1 MSTWSFIY
9 SGFDPEKE
17 KLREALCT
25 LGNGYF
31 ATRGSCSECSAN
43 HIHYP
48 GTYLAGGYN
57 RLKTEIAGRVIENED
72 LVNLPN
78 WLPLAFRIP
87 GEPWFS
93 VDEVNIISYTQ
104 RLDIR
109 KGILY
114 REVHFSDAAGRKT
127 TLLNSRIVHMRYPHL
142 AALET
147 IIRAE
152 NWSGRMD
159 FLSALDG
166 KVINAG
172 VARYSEL
179 NSRHLEPMV
188 SKELNKES
196 LLLKVQ
202 TNQSELRV
210 AQAAR
215 TRIFRNNTLLNPERD
230 FLEEPGYSAHL
241 FSIDARE
248 GDEIRLEKI
257 VSLYTSRDAG
267 ISECGLQAEK
277 AVINAAPY
285 EELVESHILAWDH
298 LWRRFEMNYY
308 PANHKKEERT
318 SRILH
323 LYTFHLLQ
331 TTSMHTMDLDVGVPS
346 RGWHGE
352 AYRGHIF
359 WDEIFI
365 FPLLNFRIPE
375 ITRSLLMYRYR
386 RLNEARTAASRLG
399 YRGAMYP
406 WQSGSCGREET
417 QEMHLNPKSGRWNP
431 DNSRLQR
438 HVNSALAYNIWHY
451 YQVTEDLE
459 FLSFYGAEMFLEIA
473 RFWAGKTTYNKEID
487 RYEILGVMGPDEY
500 HDAYPGASEPGLDN
514 NAYTNIMAVW
524 LLQRA
529 LDILD
534 LLSEPEH
541 IQVCEKIDLTESEK
555 ALWRN
560 ISQKMKVVFQD
571 DGIISQFEGYEQLQE
586 FDWEGYRQKYGDIQ
600 RLDRILEAEGDT
612 PNRYKASKQA
622 DVLMLFYLFSSDE
635 LAELFSQLGYEFTYD
650 TIPRNIEYYLQRTS
664 HGSTLSRVVHS
675 WVMARSN
682 RTESWKLFIEALE
695 SDVADI
701 QGGTTPEGIH
711 LGAMAGTVDILQ
723 RAYTGI
729 ETRKGILT
737 FNPAIPPEL
746 GELHMHIRYRGYPME
761 VTINH
766 RKLTLKTLPCPRGQ
780 IKIAF
785 RDEVMDLDIG
795 CGKVIEF
802 ML

>member
-9 SGFDPEKE
+9 CGFEPEKE
-17 KLREALCT
+17 KLRESLCT

-31 ATRGSCSECSAN
+31 ATRGSSSECDAD

-57 RLKTEIAGRVIENED
+57 RLRTEMAGRIIENED

-78 WLPLAFRIP
+78 WLPLAFRIE
-87 GEPWFS
+87 GGGWFS
-93 VDEVNIISYTQ
+93 TEEVRILSYTQ

-109 KGILY
+109 KGILH
-114 REVHFSDAAGRKT
+114 REVHFVDPEGRKT
-127 TLLNSRIVHMRYPHL
+127 ILTNRRIVHMKYPHL

-147 IIRAE
+147 TIIAE
-152 NWSGRMD
+152 NWSGRIE

-172 VARYSEL
+172 VDRYSDL
-179 NSRHLEPMV
+179 NSLHLKPLFE
-188 SKELNKES
+188 KEIDRES
-196 LLLKVQ
+196 ILLKVQ
-202 TNQSELRV
+202 TNQSEIRI

-215 TRIFRNNTLLNPERD
+215 TRIFKNSFSIDPERT
-230 FLEEPGYSAHL
+230 FVQEPGYAAHL
-241 FSIDARE
+241 F
-248 GDEIRLEKI
+248 GIRLEKNDEVRI
-257 VSLYTSRDAG
+257 EKVVSLYTSRDCG
-267 ISECGLQAEK
+267 ISECAIQAEEM
-277 AVINAAPY
+277 VRSTSSFDD
-285 EELVESHILAWDH
+285 LLESHALAWDH
-298 LWRRFEMNYY
+298 LWRRFEIDYY
-308 PANHKKEERT
+308 PSDPKQGERT

-365 FPLLNFRIPE
+365 FPLLNFRMPE

-386 RLNEARTAASRLG
+386 RLDQARKAASENG
-399 YRGAMYP
+399 YMGAMYP
-406 WQSGSCGREET
+406 WQSGSSGREET
-417 QEMHLNPKSGRWNP
+417 QEVHLNPKSGRWNP
-431 DNSRLQR
+431 DNSHLQR
-438 HVNSALAYNIWHY
+438 HVNSALAYNIWQY

-473 RFWAGKTTYNKEID
+473 RFWASKTSFNREIG

-500 HDAYPGASEPGLDN
+500 HDGYPGNDQPGLDN
-514 NAYTNIMAVW
+514 NSYTNIMAVW
-524 LLQRA
+524 ILHRA
-529 LDILD
+529 LDILS
-534 LLSEPEH
+534 LLSEPES
-541 IQVCEKIDLTESEK
+541 IQVCEKIGLTQAEK
-555 ALWRN
+555 ERWKDITR
-560 ISQKMKVVFQD
+560 KMKVVFSE
-571 DGIISQFEGYEQLQE
+571 DGIISQFEGYEELEE
-586 FDWEGYRQKYGDIQ
+586 FDWQGYRKKYPDIQ
-600 RLDRILEAEGDT
+600 RLDRILEAEGDS

-622 DVLMLFYLFSSDE
+622 DVLMLFYLFSSEE
-635 LAELFSQLGYEFTYD
+635 LIELFNELEYEFQPEM
-650 TIPRNIEYYLQRTS
+650 IPLNINYYMERTS

-675 WVMARSN
+675 WVLARSN
-682 RTESWKLFIEALE
+682 RSESWKLFLEALE

-729 ETRKGILT
+729 ETRKGVLT

-746 GELHMHIRYRGYPME
+746 GNLHMHIRYRGVPME
-761 VTINH
+761 ITINH
-766 RKLTLKTLPCPRGQ
+766 EKLTLKTLPCPRAQ
-780 IKIAF
+780 IRVAF
-785 RDEVMDLDIG
+785 RDEIIDLDIG
-795 CGKVIEF
+795 CGKSLEF
-802 ML
+802 RF

>member
-9 SGFDPEKE
+9 CGFEPEKE

-31 ATRGSCSECSAN
+31 ATRGSSAESGAN

-57 RLKTEIAGRVIENED
+57 RLRTEMAGRIIENED

-78 WLPLAFRIP
+78 WLPLAFRIE
-87 GEPWFS
+87 GGDWFS
-93 VDEVNIISYTQ
+93 TEEVRILSYTQ

-109 KGILY
+109 KGILH
-114 REVHFSDAAGRKT
+114 REVHFVDPEGRKT
-127 TLLNSRIVHMRYPHL
+127 ILTNRRIVHMKYPHL

-147 IIRAE
+147 TIIAE
-152 NWSGRMD
+152 NWSGRIEL
-159 FLSALDG
+159 LSALDG
-166 KVINAG
+166 KVINSG
-172 VARYSEL
+172 VDRYSDL
-179 NSRHLEPMV
+179 NSLHLKPLFE
-188 SKELNKES
+188 KEIDRES
-196 LLLKVQ
+196 ILLKVQ
-202 TNQSELRV
+202 TNQSEIRI

-215 TRIFRNNTLLNPERD
+215 TRIFKNSFSIDPERT
-230 FLEEPGYSAHL
+230 FVQEPGYAAHL
-241 FSIDARE
+241 F
-248 GDEIRLEKI
+248 GIRLEKNDEVRI
-257 VSLYTSRDAG
+257 EKVVSLYTSRDCG
-267 ISECGLQAEK
+267 ISECAIQAEEM
-277 AVINAAPY
+277 VSSTSTFDD
-285 EELVESHILAWDH
+285 LLESHSLAWDH
-298 LWRRFEMNYY
+298 LWRRFEIDYY
-308 PANHKKEERT
+308 PSDPKQGERT

-365 FPLLNFRIPE
+365 FPLLNFRMPE

-386 RLNEARTAASRLG
+386 RLDQARKAASENG
-399 YRGAMYP
+399 YMGAMYP
-406 WQSGSCGREET
+406 WQSGSSGREET
-417 QEMHLNPKSGRWNP
+417 QEVHLNPKSGRWNP
-431 DNSRLQR
+431 DNSHLQR
-438 HVNSALAYNIWHY
+438 HVNSALAYNIWQY

-473 RFWAGKTTYNKEID
+473 RFWASKTSFNREIG

-500 HDAYPGASEPGLDN
+500 HDGYPGNDQPGLDN
-514 NAYTNIMAVW
+514 NSYTNIMAVW
-524 LLQRA
+524 ILHRA
-529 LDILD
+529 LDILS
-534 LLSEPEH
+534 LLSEPES
-541 IQVCEKIDLTESEK
+541 IQVCEKIGLTQAEK
-555 ALWRN
+555 ERWKDITR
-560 ISQKMKVVFQD
+560 KMKVVFSE
-571 DGIISQFEGYEQLQE
+571 DGIISQFEGYEELEE
-586 FDWEGYRQKYGDIQ
+586 FDWQGYRKKYPDIQ
-600 RLDRILEAEGDT
+600 RLDRILEAEGDS

-622 DVLMLFYLFSSDE
+622 DVLMLFYLFSSEE
-635 LAELFSQLGYEFTYD
+635 LIELFNELEYEFQPEM
-650 TIPRNIEYYLQRTS
+650 IPLNINYYMERTS

-675 WVMARSN
+675 WVLARSN
-682 RTESWKLFIEALE
+682 RSESWKLFLEALE

-729 ETRKGILT
+729 ETRKGVLT

-746 GELHMHIRYRGYPME
+746 GNLHMHIRYRGVPME
-761 VTINH
+761 ITINH
-766 RKLTLKTLPCPRGQ
+766 EKLTLKTLPCPRAQ
-780 IKIAF
+780 IRVAF
-785 RDEVMDLDIG
+785 RDEIIDLDIG
-795 CGKVIEF
+795 CGKSLEF
-802 ML
+802 RF